1 MVSTFHW
8 FFTLNYTDIMMKYKI
23 IKYNIT
29 FLPIVLPMIHFKKM
43 FYFICLIVLMFNH
56 NNTLYILE
64 YFH

>member
-23 IKYNIT
+23 IKYNI
-29 FLPIVLPMIHFKKM
+29 IHYSMNQYSFYKI
-43 FYFICLIVLMFNH
+43 FYFMCLIVLMFNH
-56 NNTLYILE
+56 NNILYILE

>member
-23 IKYNIT
+23 IKYYIT
-29 FLPIVLPMIHFKKM
+29 FLPIVLPLIHFKKM

-56 NNTLYILE
+56 NNILYILE